1 MTHLHA
7 TAPRQNLSQ
16 KLAGILDWS
25 RQSRVHRLAKSA
37 ILVLLGSLTVGV
49 AAQISV
55 PLLPVPV
62 TLQSLAV
69 MLVGAA
75 LGWRLGFAALVAYLV
90 EGAVGLP
97 VFSPVG
103 APGLL
108 RLIGPT
114 AGFLVA
120 MPFMAAIIGFGVR
133 RFAQNGARPIATF
146 LVTSFAAMV
155 TLIAGTVWLSHFMGA
170 EKSIAVGFIPF
181 ILIEICKAG
190 LAAAIVATPHYA
202 KKLFRAV

>member
-1 MTHLHA
+1 MTQSQA
-7 TAPRQNLSQ
+7 TLQRQTQISHIT
-16 KLAGILDWS
+16 KSVISVLAG
-25 RQSRVHRLAKSA
+25 SA
-37 ILVLLGSLTVGV
+37 FVGV

-75 LGWRLGFAALVAYLV
+75 LGWRLGFAALVAYLI
-90 EGAVGLP
+90 EGAMGLP

-120 MPFMAAIIGFGVR
+120 MPFMAAIVGYGVR
-133 RFAQNGARPIATF
+133 RFANNGARPIVTF
-146 LVTSFAAMV
+146 LVTSYAAMM
-155 TLIAGTVWLSHFMGA
+155 TLVAGCVWLTHFMGA
-170 EKSIAVGFIPF
+170 EKAIAVGFTPF
-181 ILIEICKAG
+181 FLIEICKAG
-190 LAAAIVATPHYA
+190 LVAAIIATPHFA

>member
-1 MTHLHA
+1 MSQNQA
-7 TAPRQNLSQ
+7 TLQSHTQ
-16 KLAGILDWS
+16 IYQTMKSVISVLAG
-25 RQSRVHRLAKSA
+25 SA
-37 ILVLLGSLTVGV
+37 FVGL

-75 LGWRLGFAALVAYLV
+75 LGWRLGFAALVTYLI

-108 RLIGPT
+108 RLVSPT

-120 MPFMAAIIGFGVR
+120 MPFMAAIVGYGVR
-133 RFAQNGARPIATF
+133 RFAQNGARPIMTF
-146 LVTSFAAMV
+146 LVTTYAAMM
-155 TLIAGTVWLSHFMGA
+155 TLVAGCVWLTHFMGV
-170 EKSIAVGFIPF
+170 EKAIAVGFVPF
-181 ILIEICKAG
+181 LLIEICKAA
-190 LAAAIVATPHYA
+190 LAAAIIATPHYA